1 MSDKKM
7 SNLKFNQKG
16 DLIPQKIKYK
26 IKHNELDEETIEEC
40 IQNNYNFKI
49 ECNNEENTIF
59 NKKNLIKK

>member
-1 MSDKKM
+1 M

-49 ECNNEENTIF
+49 EYNNEENTIF